1 MISKYYLTRSGLT
14 VVTIALGFFSTL
26 APLSAAQFQDVTSIL
41 GVQVDTGA
49 YGNPIWADIDNDG
62 NLDLIVPTRSTQ
74 PLIYLNKINRFKA
87 LNANRSGIV
96 NPAGASTDW
105 RGFAVGDYDGD
116 GDLDLFIAATSG
128 LSSTGQS
135 NLLFQCDGPAHF
147 HYVSDPSLA
156 AQRKATAGF
165 FFDYDRDGTL
175 ELFVKNYFADGSSD
189 GNFLYRYNGGTS
201 FTDIA
206 APADLDCPTIFS
218 NQCGHGDNC
227 SFQDIDNDGDM
238 DVVFCHDRPQL
249 WTSDGVVYTQQP
261 EAVIPS
267 SPKQRKGVAW
277 GDYNND
283 GFPDL
288 FIARGAPQSN
298 MTWGTQLYH
307 NNHGVFSATDE
318 VAASVGVYTGAITYA
333 GVWGDYD
340 NDGYLD
346 LFVTVAG
353 GAGDPLGT
361 NNKNLLF
368 HNNGPDLNGNYSF
381 TNVAA
386 GEPLELGDGVS
397 LHHGAAWADYNN
409 DGFLDLVVKDG
420 IGDTP
425 DFQKLGKVHLFKNLG
440 VLGANNHFLKVN
452 LQGGTQTPHSNARG
466 IGARVTVT
474 YGTPSKIAYRQNN
487 GGGGGELESQG
498 SQPLH
503 FGIGS
508 ATSATVR
515 VEWPSGVCD
524 SVLVNPVNQTVT
536 IVEGSSSGCE

>member
-1 MISKYYLTRSGLT
+1 MSRYYLARSGLA
-14 VVTIALGFFSTL
+14 VVILAAGFFSTL
-26 APLSAAQFQDVTSIL
+26 SSLSAAQFQDVTSIL
-41 GVQVDTGA
+41 GVQIDTGA

-62 NLDLIVPTRSTQ
+62 NLDLIVPTRSTK

-87 LNANRSGIV
+87 LNANRSGVV

-156 AQRKATAGF
+156 AQRKATAAF

-175 ELFVKNYFADGSSD
+175 ELFVKNYFADGSSN

-201 FTDIA
+201 FTDFA
-206 APADLDCPTIFS
+206 AQAGLDCPTIFS

-227 SFQDIDNDGDM
+227 SFQDINNDGDM

-249 WTSDGVVYTQQP
+249 WTSDGVVYTRQS
-261 EAVIPS
+261 EDVIPS
-267 SPKQRKGVAW
+267 SPLQRKGVAW

-298 MTWGTQLYH
+298 MTWGTKLYH
-307 NNHGVFSATDE
+307 NNNGVFSATDE
-318 VAASVGVYTGAITYA
+318 VAAAVGVYTGAVTYA

-340 NDGYLD
+340 NDGNLD

-368 HNNGPDLNGNYSF
+368 HNNGPDVNGNYSF

-425 DFQKLGKVHLFKNLG
+425 DFQRLGKAHLFKNLG

-452 LQGGTQTPHSNARG
+452 LQGRTQLPRSNARG

-474 YGTPSKIAYRQNN
+474 YGSPLKIAYRQNN

-515 VEWPSGVCD
+515 VQWPSGVCD

>member
-1 MISKYYLTRSGLT
+1 MSRYYLARSG
-14 VVTIALGFFSTL
+14 VTFAAIAAGYFCTL
-26 APLSAAQFQDVTSIL
+26 ASLSAAQFQDVTDIL
-41 GVQVDTGA
+41 PAQVDTRS

-62 NLDLIVPTRSTQ
+62 NLDLIVPTRGTK
-74 PLIYLNKINRFKA
+74 PLIYLNKISRFTA
-87 LNANRSGIV
+87 LSPARSGIV

-105 RGFAVGDYDGD
+105 RGFAFGDYDND

-128 LSSTGQS
+128 VSSTGQS
-135 NLLFQCDGPAHF
+135 NLLFQCDRPGHF
-147 HYVSDPSLA
+147 VYVSDPSLA

-165 FFDYDRDGTL
+165 WFDYDRDGTL
-175 ELFVKNYFADGSSD
+175 ELFVKNYFADNSSD

-206 APADLDCPTIFS
+206 VQAGLDCPTIFS

-238 DVVFCHDRPQL
+238 DVIFCHDRPQL
-249 WTSDGVVYTQQP
+249 WTSDGVVYIQQP
-261 EAVIPS
+261 ESVIPS
-267 SPKQRKGVAW
+267 TPKERKGVAW

-288 FIARGAPQSN
+288 FIARGAAESN
-298 MTWGTQLYH
+298 RTWGTKLYH
-307 NNHGVFSATDE
+307 NNQGVFSAIDE
-318 VAASVGVYTGAITYA
+318 VASAVGVYTAACTFV

-340 NDGYLD
+340 NDGNLD
-346 LFVTVAG
+346 LFVTVSAG
-353 GAGDPLGT
+353 PGDPLGT

-368 HNNGPDLNGNYSF
+368 HNNGPDSNGNYSF

-425 DFQKLGKVHLFKNLG
+425 DNQRLGKVHLFKNLG
-440 VLGANNHFLKVN
+440 VLGVNNHFLKVN
-452 LQGGTQTPHSNARG
+452 LQGRTQLPHSNARG
-466 IGARVTVT
+466 LGARVTVT

-536 IVEGSSSGCE
+536 IVEGSSSGCP

>member
-1 MISKYYLTRSGLT
+1 MSRHYVARSGLS
-14 VVTIALGFFSTL
+14 VVTIAVGFFSTL
-26 APLSAAQFQDVTSIL
+26 ASLSAAQFEDVTSIL
-41 GVQVDTGA
+41 PAQVDTGA

-62 NLDLIVPTRSTQ
+62 NLDLIVPTRSTR
-74 PLIYLNKINRFKA
+74 PLIYLNKINHFTA
-87 LNANRSGIV
+87 LSPTRSGIV

-105 RGFAVGDYDGD
+105 RGFAFGDYDSD
-116 GDLDLFIAATSG
+116 GRLDLFIAATSG

-135 NLLFQCDGPAHF
+135 NLLFQCDGPGHF

-165 FFDYDRDGTL
+165 WFDYDRDGTL
-175 ELFVKNYFADGSSD
+175 ELFVKNYFADGSSN

-206 APADLDCPTIFS
+206 AQAGLACPTIFS
-218 NQCGHGDNC
+218 GQCGHGDNC

-249 WTSDGVVYTQQP
+249 WTSDGVVYIQQP
-261 EAVIPS
+261 ESIIPS
-267 SPKQRKGVAW
+267 TPKQRKGVAW

-298 MTWGTQLYH
+298 MTWGTKLYH
-307 NNHGVFSATDE
+307 NNQGTFSATDE
-318 VAASVGVYTGAITYA
+318 VAVVVGVYTGAVTYA

-386 GEPLELGDGVS
+386 GEPIELGDGVS

-452 LQGGTQTPHSNARG
+452 LQGRTELPHSNTRG

-474 YGTPSKIAYRQNN
+474 YGSPSKIAYRQNN

-508 ATSATVR
+508 ATSATVK
-515 VEWPSGVCD
+515 VNWPSGVCD

-536 IVEGSSSGCE
+536 IVEGSSSGCQ